1 MFIFYLPKE
10 IKALYLKHLEVCTV
24 AGADLELPGIGEVF
38 GMSQR
43 EDDYDTLLK
52 AMQERNMKIE
62 DYSWY
67 LKLRKYGGVQ
77 TSGFGIGF
85 ERLLMYLTGIENIK
99 DVTPYPR
106 TVSNCEF

>member
-1 MFIFYLPKE
+1 
-10 IKALYLKHLEVCTV
+10 
-24 AGADLELPGIGEVF
+24 
-38 GMSQR
+38 
-43 EDDYDTLLK
+43 
-52 AMQERNMKIE
+52 MKIE
-62 DYSWY
+62 DYAWY